1 MRNKI
6 KIFFQQAWLYYKGN
20 NTQFNLE
27 ELIFYRI
34 AIPLIT
40 LTYYCVIART
50 GFRTEYLTQ
59 WVIGNS
65 LLLCNNTCI
74 FVLGGSFE
82 GERHF
87 GRLKWLIASPHSR
100 IATVFEKGF
109 FFIFE
114 SFATV
119 LMGMV
124 FGSLIFGV
132 DFTNVNLVLFMVIIL
147 IGVFSAV
154 GFGILISVFSLLG
167 NSLNLLLN
175 IISMSMAILCGANFP
190 VKDLPQFAQFLSYCL
205 PFTRSIEAS
214 KMLFGNFDLN
224 RFKTLLAG
232 EMCVGLVFLI
242 VSALVFKTIE
252 KLAIKKASLEI
263 F

>member
-1 MRNKI
+1 MRIKI
-6 KIFFQQAWLYYKGN
+6 KIFFQQSWLYYKGS

-27 ELIFYRI
+27 ELIFFRI
-34 AIPLIT
+34 AMPLIT
-40 LTYYCVIART
+40 LIYYCVIART
-50 GFRTEYLTQ
+50 SFRTEYLTQ

-74 FVLGGSFE
+74 FALGGSFE

-132 DFTNVNLVLFMVIIL
+132 DFTNVNLVLFLVIIL

-175 IISMSMAILCGANFP
+175 IVSMSMAILCGANFP

-214 KMLFGNFDLN
+214 KMLFGDMDLN
-224 RFKTLLAG
+224 RFRTLLAG
-232 EMCVGLVFLI
+232 ELCVGFVFLI
-242 VSALVFKTIE
+242 ISAILFKSIE
-252 KLAIKKASLEI
+252 KMAIKKASLEI

>member
-6 KIFFQQAWLYYKGN
+6 KIFFQQAWLYYKGSN
-20 NTQFNLE
+20 AQFNIE

-34 AIPLIT
+34 SIPLIT
-40 LTYYCVIART
+40 LVYYCVIART
-50 GFRTEYLTQ
+50 SFRTEYLTQ

-65 LLLCNNTCI
+65 LLLCNNTCV

-114 SFATV
+114 SFVTV
-119 LMGMV
+119 LMGIV

-132 DFTNVNLVLFMVIIL
+132 DFTNVNLFLFLIIIL
-147 IGVFSAV
+147 IGVFAAV
-154 GFGILISVFSLLG
+154 GFGIFISVFSLLG

-175 IISMSMAILCGANFP
+175 LISMSMAILCGANFP
-190 VKDLPQFAQFLSYCL
+190 VKDLPQFAQFISYCL

-214 KMLFGNFDLN
+214 KMLFGNMDLN
-224 RFKTLLAG
+224 RFRTLLAG
-232 EMCVGLVFLI
+232 EMGVGFVFLI
-242 VSALVFKTIE
+242 ISALFFKTIE
-252 KLAIKKASLEI
+252 KIAIKKASLEI

>member
-6 KIFFQQAWLYYKGN
+6 KIFFQQSWLYYKGSIA
-20 NTQFNLE
+20 QFNIE

-34 AIPLIT
+34 SIPLIS
-40 LTYYCVIART
+40 LVYYCVIART
-50 GFRTEYLTQ
+50 SFRTEYLTQ

-74 FVLGGSFE
+74 FALGGSFE

-100 IATVFEKGF
+100 ISTVFEKGF
-109 FFIFE
+109 FFVFE

-119 LMGMV
+119 LMGVV

-132 DFTNVNLVLFMVIIL
+132 DFANVNLFLFMVIIL
-147 IGVFSAV
+147 IGVFAAV
-154 GFGILISVFSLLG
+154 GFGIFISVFSLLG

-175 IISMSMAILCGANFP
+175 LISMSMAILCGANFP
-190 VKDLPQFAQFLSYCL
+190 VRDLPLFARFFSYCL

-214 KMLFGNFDLN
+214 KMLFDHMDLN
-224 RFKTLLAG
+224 RFRTLLAG
-232 EMCVGLVFLI
+232 ELCVGFVFLI
-242 VSALVFKTIE
+242 ISALLFKTVE
-252 KLAIKKASLEI
+252 KIAIKKASLEI